1 MSLRKLRP
9 GRIVNK
15 ESLLLTVSESDST
28 AYVHPAPVS
37 VNKRGICLEKKRD
50 VDNQADLPPRRRDE
64 RVARILKL
72 GTLLQKSPGTM
83 GATSLCKALD
93 ISKRTLHR
101 DIFILRRA
109 GVQIDYSHRDRGY
122 FVTTLGPVL
131 GEILTVREVA
141 ALFTCLDGDLP
152 KPGTTFENALEAAK
166 SKLKTSLL
174 GEHQSVKPVM
184 EKTIQDFKENQSRR
198 SK

>member
-15 ESLLLTVSESDST
+15 ESPSLATREGESTVHVLT
-28 AYVHPAPVS
+28 APVS

-50 VDNQADLPPRRRDE
+50 VDNQADPTPRRRDE
-64 RVARILKL
+64 RVARLLKL
-72 GTLLQKSPGTM
+72 STLLQKSPGTM
-83 GATSLCKALD
+83 GAASLCKALD

-109 GVQIDYSHRDRGY
+109 GVQIDYSHRDKGY

-141 ALFTCLDGDLP
+141 ALFTCLDGYLP
-152 KPGTTFENALEAAK
+152 RSGSTFENALEAAT

-174 GEHQSVKPVM
+174 REHQSVKPAM
-184 EKTIQDFKENQSRR
+184 EKAIQDFKQNQSRR